1 MHMID
6 NRLLQR
12 RKLSGTGIHMC
23 IFFPEGE
30 GNEIYIVLFFAQR
43 IKVNEPNKILPV
55 IKSKNEYLSHI
66 DET

>member
-1 MHMID
+1 
-6 NRLLQR
+6 
-12 RKLSGTGIHMC
+12 MC

>member
-1 MHMID
+1 MQMID

-12 RKLSGTGIHMC
+12 RKFSGTGIHMC

-30 GNEIYIVLFFAQR
+30 GNEIYIILVFAQR
-43 IKVNEPNKILPV
+43 IKANEPNKILPD